1 MHPALY
7 IVPVAYLLT
16 GLFFYSLVRVAAR
29 ADQRDAALL
38 ANVGENPDRILLV

>member
-7 IVPVAYLLT
+7 IVPVAYLLA

-29 ADQRDAALL
+29 ADQRDATLL
-38 ANVGENPDRILLV
+38 ANVGENPDRILVV

>member
-7 IVPVAYLLT
+7 LIPVAYLLA

-29 ADQRDAALL
+29 SDQRDEAML
-38 ANVGENPDRILLV
+38 ANVGEHPDRILVV